1 MNDNNGLCVKT
12 EEISRLAMEEV
23 HEVMIKEEAAV
34 CGRSAPTLVFSKA
47 AYPATNVKKTSKFH
61 GSSLHDIENQII
73 RCNWTK
79 TGKIKPTIQTDLGI
93 SPSQNHSFSLME
105 TLQSRYIKKGG
116 YFQHIFVFSEIQ
128 SVSSSIC
135 FGVLNIRNEDQ
146 LLSINDED
154 VTLMTHSEVT
164 VLLNTYPAT
173 NVQKTSKFHGSS
185 LHDIENQIIRFN
197 WTKTGKI
204 KPTIQTDLGISPSQ
218 NNSFSLMETLQS
230 RNEDQLLSINDED
243 VTLMTHSEVTVLL
256 NSQPIDIN
264 ENITMNYLRPS
275 TENIKETNFTLY
287 QPFVAAKLNHETST
301 PSRHWKAQRKVTLKK
316 RGTNKFLQRL
326 KNDHVGFEE
335 LISSKLGINVGG
347 FHQCHF
353 IEERELNSGNTGF
366 IRWYLDEERKQ
377 YLYVTKDGN
386 ITLQANTAFK
396 INSSSH
402 GAFVILEEMD
412 TSKLL
417 SLHDITAQFIKFKS
431 NHVDKDSIDHIPE
444 KFRFDLDKIRC

>member
-164 VLLNTYPAT
+164 VLLN
-173 NVQKTSKFHGSS
+173 
-185 LHDIENQIIRFN
+185 
-197 WTKTGKI
+197 
-204 KPTIQTDLGISPSQ
+204 
-218 NNSFSLMETLQS
+218 
-230 RNEDQLLSINDED
+230 
-243 VTLMTHSEVTVLL
+243 
-256 NSQPIDIN
+256 SQPIDIN

-287 QPFVAAKLNHETST
+287 QPFGSSVAAKLNHETST

>member
-23 HEVMIKEEAAV
+23 HEVMIKEEAA
-34 CGRSAPTLVFSKA
+34 
-47 AYPATNVKKTSKFH
+47 AYPATNVHKTSKFH
-61 GSSLHDIENQII
+61 ESSLHDIENQII
-73 RCNWTK
+73 PCNWTK

-105 TLQSRYIKKGG
+105 TLQSRYITKGG

-154 VTLMTHSEVT
+154 VTLMTH
-164 VLLNTYPAT
+164 N
-173 NVQKTSKFHGSS
+173 
-185 LHDIENQIIRFN
+185 
-197 WTKTGKI
+197 
-204 KPTIQTDLGISPSQ
+204 
-218 NNSFSLMETLQS
+218 
-230 RNEDQLLSINDED
+230 
-243 VTLMTHSEVTVLL
+243 EVTVLL
-256 NSQPIDIN
+256 NSQPININ
-264 ENITMNYLRPS
+264 QNITMNYLRPS
-275 TENIKETNFTLY
+275 TENITENFFTLH
-287 QPFVAAKLNHETST
+287 QPLGSSVAAKLNHETST
-301 PSRHWKAQRKVTLKK
+301 PSRHWKAQRKVTLMK

-353 IEERELNSGNTGF
+353 IEERELNSDNTGF
-366 IRWYLDEERKQ
+366 IRWYLDEQRKQ

-386 ITLQANTAFK
+386 ITLQANTSTAFK
-396 INSSSH
+396 IKSSSH
-402 GAFVILEEMD
+402 GAFVILEEVD

-431 NHVDKDSIDHIPE
+431 NPVDKDSIDHIPE